1 MSNSLFLSGRQ
12 GFLDGTIDWDT
23 DTIRVVFISRGAGGT
38 NGYNALT
45 DITFLTQIP
54 DSGRLRMSETAFGA
68 KTTASGIA
76 DADDH
81 TASAVSAVANSVIG
95 AIVIYADSGS
105 PSTSRLIAW
114 IDTATGLPASPNN
127 GDVTLQFSNGASKIF
142 ML

>member
-1 MSNSLFLSGRQ
+1 MANTLFMSGRQ
-12 GFLDGTIDWDT
+12 GFLDGTLDWDT
-23 DTIRVVFISRGAGGT
+23 DTIKIVFISKGAGG
-38 NGYNALT
+38 NGYAALT

-127 GDVTLQFSNGASKIF
+127 GDISLVWSAGASKI
-142 ML
+142 L